1 MPCVRDCCLSPPLL
15 QTLLKSQDSC
25 SYTHIILDE
34 VHERSTD
41 IDFAM
46 LIIRKLAS
54 KLPDL
59 KVILMSATLQG
70 PLFVDYFRQTLGHDQ
85 VADPYFV
92 GIRRYPVHVY
102 FIDELSEL
110 VEEKDD
116 EIQSEAMRDLQ
127 GQVLQLEKEPL
138 VLSAKPE
145 VSTFAQDVCISLI
158 ISQPSPGDAIL
169 VFLPGLG
176 DILDFHNRLVKKLV
190 RLRIRQRFHIFVFHN
205 QIPVEEQNDAF
216 KSPRSGMANVIISN
230 NMAESSLTIVNLKL
244 VINFGIRREMVYNT
258 HRRKSELTR
267 QWCSLASCTQRE
279 GRTGRVS
286 EGTAVH
292 LIKRSFYG
300 KLPAFNSPEIIS
312 SPLSK
317 TLLKAKKIGK
327 DFGVPVPSQLLSSI
341 IEPPSLL
348 HFEAALYDLVEC
360 GAIDYNPRHKISE
373 EAELT
378 LLGKFCVGLPLD
390 LNLCRF
396 IFLGVLFG
404 CPLDAIVMA
413 ASISMYQDIFT
424 LPTRVVIEDMDEFSR
439 SLVRSTF
446 SRLKFDSGCYS
457 KPIMVRNM
465 FIEWLRYR
473 TTSGSGEHV
482 DRREFANRFCHKNA
496 VRLPRLLHFET
507 FVADIARAVAK
518 CTPHGSRLHYE
529 LLMLASIEKSG
540 EGRPELCGND
550 FFTTE
555 DKAPPPRPKT
565 YVPPHMR
572 NLRSQRRSNGDVL
585 HFCRDYVVL
594 KALIAAA
601 SPSEIICGERACDSS
616 TSPGVRVLAS
626 KCMKI
631 AEGERFYMSEI
642 LAMDLGYLAD
652 IDPWAEGIQK
662 TDESAFQKLFSR
674 LPRGFRFS
682 VETKIVDDIALLHFQ
697 PSVKETT
704 QALTR
709 TAQDMGYKLD
719 KDVQDYST
727 AELSKVAP
735 EVHLFWQ
742 FSEVRPVWEVDDV
755 KAYFP
760 HPFHPCALTW
770 HTLDESKQR
779 VITALHNFRNPT
791 GLMCQFAQPSHPYL
805 AVATSP
811 YINPARQM
819 FAPNIT
825 VLPPMPQGLMML
837 LAFQLPT
844 AELELLIDTKEK
856 KVKGLKVNQIELPCE
871 NIEQYISVE
880 RLARV
885 NKLRV
890 ALSAAM
896 SLSLQ
901 GRHIPVGDS
910 QIKSVHKHLHM
921 LLGSVSHM
929 TDHVTEPH
937 TTEVEACNGDTHTQS
952 LVWETITPGK
962 LLDSTIIP
970 QGPQNLSYY
979 PEFRCSLLDSQPY
992 SVTPLHDEHPVPAT
1006 ATPVQYKKSIASRLL
1021 ARHFTKPPDSSES
1034 DEEATAKD
1042 AEKLSVSGRSP
1053 SSATAWRKAPAPYS
1067 THQDSKDKYLEVGTS
1082 RRAKSRKAVVMK
1094 EKLEALKSGTEP
1106 QKVEEERQ
1114 ANAKPEKEVSLSE
1127 LTIVEQGLVKL
1138 EQEVVRHLQRNN
1150 KMEFLSELR
1159 VQRRLKH
1166 LCAAAGISLN
1176 VEFFHKRPSV
1186 FEVREVGEG
1195 EEGPDA
1201 AVTGEEFL
1209 IILDPSRWEDVDEEE
1224 EGPVL
1229 TMSMRLIQIAR
1240 KSAAAGRERYA
1251 SLAAKPTQQATANV
1265 VDKATQTSSSATSG
1279 GGAAKEK
1286 EQVSPEPVQ
1295 EKVTRRTSS
1304 KSSDTSDLSPTAVSD
1319 VSKTFSSAG
1328 KQVSKEAKRDT
1339 SKPLTATKSTKLP
1352 DGKGK
1357 KPHTTI
1363 VVEKAP
1369 NPDAKEDKKRG
1380 ETKPAK
1386 RPEQPANRPC
1396 SSTKTGAHQE
1406 SEQAGSKEPSKKTGT
1421 LIEASK
1427 IGATVVS
1434 ATPKKKIPGTDE
1446 HLAHYLVDYVK
1457 RHGGETRLSALRK
1470 EAFPHYANK
1479 YSYHKYGGY
1488 RYLKKGFL
1496 LAFPEYFELREDEE
1510 KIIYVKLVSEKS
1522 HPVSG
1527 TADNGRGRASST
1539 TARLV
1544 DSRGNS
1550 NNSSS
1555 VQQNAKEKTK
1565 GQGPAKERASPRP
1578 SSAHKVR
1585 SVDDQAAAAQ
1595 LQLQPEASRPSGK
1608 ASPPVASSPSKQQRE
1623 PRAVEDVE
1631 QPHLS
1636 QEGQEGGGDV
1646 SKLEMAQFVREATP
1660 SHLSQEVIAAGEL
1673 DMGQML
1679 PEITRSTPSPSLSQL
1694 RPKAHSAEQQEIGK
1708 LLSEISSTPDP
1719 NLPKPPVEREEGTLK
1734 GETHPISVVDHTNI
1748 SDPPSN
1754 VVGPDLDTPELV
1766 PVPDSL
1772 PQQPQAAGIS
1782 GGSMHKEETEVPP
1795 PAATPQSEVTA
1806 DQFPIET
1813 APLGRPGILPHD
1825 PGPKTAFTQI
1835 RSPLL
1840 PYTPV
1845 TAAGMAPPALLQLP
1859 ISPAATPAT
1868 IVPQYPPQV
1877 AISSAPTLPQAV
1889 QYLNPLRP
1897 SSSPVSPAGGIPATP
1912 PHPTTVGHP
1921 AGSVPHSARAVVTA
1935 VGQSVAVPNV
1945 QPLEAKEKEEEWHSS
1960 EESWLSEDEFDS
1972 TPGSPEHIAQ
1982 YLHSYLSSHS
1992 FPFGCAISQLDKIY
2006 QNEYKRKVRHY
2017 QLSHVDSDFLMSF
2030 PKLFRL
2036 NSQIFLKLREGVDHS
2051 ESGGFRGRPYT
2062 PEHVNDYYR
2071 RYLGREGVVCSL
2083 PETQHVFE
2091 HAYKK
2096 EFKMP
2101 PNPLIWFVGD
2111 TFFKRS
2117 FHIFVVF
2124 TEYVVFKC

>member
-1 MPCVRDCCLSPPLL
+1 
-15 QTLLKSQDSC
+15 
-25 SYTHIILDE
+25 
-34 VHERSTD
+34 
-41 IDFAM
+41 M
-46 LIIRKLAS
+46 LIIRQLAS
-54 KLPDL
+54 KLPEL
-59 KVILMSATLQG
+59 KVVLMSATLQG

-92 GIRRYPVHVY
+92 GIRRYPVQVY

-110 VEEKDD
+110 VKQKED
-116 EIQSEAMRDLQ
+116 EIQNDAMKDLKF
-127 GQVLQLEKEPL
+127 QVLLLEKDPL

-145 VSTFAQDVCISLI
+145 VSTFAQDVCINLV

-190 RLRIRQRFHIFVFHN
+190 RLRIRQRFHIFALHN

-216 KSPRSGMANVIISN
+216 KSPKSGMANIIISN

-258 HRRKSELTR
+258 QRRKSELTR

-292 LIKRSFYG
+292 LMKRSFYG

-348 HFEAALYDLVEC
+348 HFEAALYDIVEC
-360 GAIDYNPRHKISE
+360 GAIDYNPQRKISE

-378 LLGKFCVGLPLD
+378 LLGKFCISLPLD

-424 LPTRVVIEDMDEFSR
+424 LPTRVVIEDLDDFTR

-465 FIEWLRYR
+465 FIEWLRFR
-473 TTSGSGEHV
+473 TAASSSEYV

-518 CTPHGSRLHYE
+518 CIPHGSRLHYE
-529 LLMLASIEKSG
+529 LSMLASIEKSG
-540 EGRPELCGND
+540 EGRPELCSND
-550 FFTTE
+550 FFTNE
-555 DKAPPPRPKT
+555 DKAPPPKPRT

-585 HFCRDYVVL
+585 HFCKDYVVL

-601 SPSEIICGERACDSS
+601 SPSEIVCGERACVSS
-616 TSPGVRVLAS
+616 TSPGFRVLAN

-631 AEGERFYMSEI
+631 AEGERFYMSNV
-642 LAMDLGYLAD
+642 LAMDLGDLSE
-652 IDPWAEGIQK
+652 IDTWAEGIQK
-662 TDESAFQKLFSR
+662 TDESALQKLFSR

-682 VETKIVDDIALLHFQ
+682 VETKIVDNIALLHFQ

-704 QALTR
+704 QALMR
-709 TAQDMGYKLD
+709 TAQDMGYRLD
-719 KDVQDYST
+719 EDLLDYST

-735 EVHLFWQ
+735 ELYLFWQ

-755 KAYFP
+755 KACFP

-770 HTLDESKQR
+770 YTLNESKQP
-779 VITALHNFRNPT
+779 VITDLHNFRNPT
-791 GLMCQFAQPSHPYL
+791 GLMCQFAQPSHPCL
-805 AVATSP
+805 AVATKSFL
-811 YINPARQM
+811 NPARQV

-825 VLPPMPQGLMML
+825 VLPPMPQGLMIL

-844 AELELLIDTKEK
+844 AELELLVDTKGK
-856 KVKGLKVNQIELPCE
+856 KVKGLKVNQIEFPCE

-885 NKLRV
+885 NKLRM
-890 ALSAAM
+890 ALSVAM

-910 QIKSVHKHLHM
+910 QMKNVHKHLHM

-929 TDHVTEPH
+929 TDHISEPH
-937 TTEVEACNGDTHTQS
+937 TTEVEACSGDTHTHS
-952 LVWETITPGK
+952 LVWEMITPGK
-962 LLDSTIIP
+962 LLDSTIISQDP
-970 QGPQNLSYY
+970 QSNQSLSYY
-979 PEFRCSLLDSQPY
+979 PEFRCSLLGSRPY

-1006 ATPVQYKKSIASRLL
+1006 PTTVQYKQSIASRLL
-1021 ARHFTKPPDSSES
+1021 AQYFTKSPDSSES
-1034 DEEATAKD
+1034 DEDATAED
-1042 AEKLSVSGRSP
+1042 AEKLRVSGRSP
-1053 SSATAWRKAPAPYS
+1053 SSATAWRKGPALHS
-1067 THQDSKDKYLEVGTS
+1067 RHQDSKHKHIEVGTL
-1082 RRAKSRKAVVMK
+1082 RRAKSRKGIVMK
-1094 EKLEALKSGTEP
+1094 EKLEAFRSGTEQ
-1106 QKVEEERQ
+1106 QKVEEEPQ
-1114 ANAKPEKEVSLSE
+1114 ADGKPKAKPEEGVSLSE
-1127 LTIVEQGLVKL
+1127 LSIVEQGLIKL
-1138 EQEVVRHLQRNN
+1138 EQEIVRHLQRNN

-1159 VQRRLKH
+1159 VQRRIKY
-1166 LCAAAGISLN
+1166 LCTVAGISLN

-1186 FEVREVGEG
+1186 FQVREVGEG

-1229 TMSMRLIQIAR
+1229 TMSMRLIQIAL
-1240 KSAAAGRERYA
+1240 KSAAASRERYA
-1251 SLAAKPTQQATANV
+1251 SLAAKPTHQTAANA
-1265 VDKATQTSSSATSG
+1265 VDKGTQTSSSTTSA

-1295 EKVTRRTSS
+1295 EKVTRQTSS
-1304 KSSDTSDLSPTAVSD
+1304 KSSDASDLSLTAVSG
-1319 VSKTFSSAG
+1319 VSKTSSSAG
-1328 KQVSKEAKRDT
+1328 KQVSKEPKKDT
-1339 SKPLTATKSTKLP
+1339 SKPLTATKTMKLS
-1352 DGKGK
+1352 DGKSK
-1357 KPHTTI
+1357 KPHTAI

-1369 NPDAKEDKKRG
+1369 NLDAKEDKKRG
-1380 ETKPAK
+1380 EAKPAK
-1386 RPEQPANRPC
+1386 KPEQPAHNRPS
-1396 SSTKTGAHQE
+1396 SSTRTSTHQE
-1406 SEQAGSKEPSKKTGT
+1406 SEQAGSNHSKEPSKKTVT
-1421 LIEASK
+1421 SLEASK

-1446 HLAHYLVDYVK
+1446 HLALYLVDYVK

-1479 YSYHKYGGY
+1479 YNYHKYGGY

-1496 LAFPEYFELREDEE
+1496 MAFPEYFELREDEE
-1510 KIIYVKLVSEKS
+1510 KIIYVRLVSEKS
-1522 HPVSG
+1522 HPVSS
-1527 TADNGRGRASST
+1527 TADDKRGGVSST
-1539 TARLV
+1539 TSHLV
-1544 DSRGNS
+1544 HTRGNS

-1555 VQQNAKEKTK
+1555 VQHEAKEEKKTK
-1565 GQGPAKERASPRP
+1565 GQGPAMERASPRP
-1578 SSAHKVR
+1578 SSAHKVKI
-1585 SVDDQAAAAQ
+1585 VDDQAVAV
-1595 LQLQPEASRPSGK
+1595 QLQPESSQPLGAAST
-1608 ASPPVASSPSKQQRE
+1608 PVALSPSKQQRE
-1623 PRAVEDVE
+1623 SHAVADVE

-1636 QEGQEGGGDV
+1636 QEGQEKGGDV
-1646 SKLEMAQFVREATP
+1646 SKLEMAEFVQEATS

-1673 DMGQML
+1673 DIGQML
-1679 PEITRSTPSPSLSQL
+1679 PGITRSTPSPSLSQL
-1694 RPKAHSAEQQEIGK
+1694 RPKTHSTERQEMGE

-1719 NLPKPPVEREEGTLK
+1719 NLPKPPEEGQEGTLE
-1734 GETHPISVVDHTNI
+1734 GEAHSVSSVDHTSQ
-1748 SDPPSN
+1748 SDPPSHA
-1754 VVGPDLDTPELV
+1754 VGPELDTPKLV
-1766 PVPDSL
+1766 PGSNSL
-1772 PQQPQAAGIS
+1772 PQQPQTAGIS
-1782 GGSMHKEETEVPP
+1782 GGSMHREETEAPS
-1795 PAATPQSEVTA
+1795 PASPQKEVAA

-1813 APLGRPGILPHD
+1813 APLGRPGIIPHD
-1825 PGPKTAFTQI
+1825 PSPKTAFTQI
-1835 RSPLL
+1835 RPPLL
-1840 PYTPV
+1840 PYIPV
-1845 TAAGMAPPALLQLP
+1845 TATGVAPPALLQHP
-1859 ISPAATPAT
+1859 ITPAANPAT
-1868 IVPQYPPQV
+1868 VVPQYPPR
-1877 AISSAPTLPQAV
+1877 ATISSAPTLTQPV
-1889 QYLNPLRP
+1889 QYLNPLRA
-1897 SSSPVSPAGGIPATP
+1897 SSSPLSPVGSIPAVP
-1912 PHPTTVGHP
+1912 PLPTAMGHP
-1921 AGSVPHSARAVVTA
+1921 AGSVPHSARAVAVA

-1945 QPLEAKEKEEEWHSS
+1945 QPPEAKEKEEEWHSS

-1972 TPGSPEHIAQ
+1972 TPGSPEHVAR

-1992 FPFGCAISQLDKIY
+1992 FPFGCAISQLDKVY
-2006 QNEYKRKVRHY
+2006 QSDYKRKVRHY

-2036 NSQIFLKLREGVDHS
+2036 SSQVFLKLREGVDHS
-2051 ESGGFRGRPYT
+2051 EASGFRGRPYT

-2091 HAYKK
+2091 QRYKK

-2124 TEYVVFKC
+2124 TEFVVFKC